1 MEAFNIQ
8 SKNKELIIRM
18 DTSEI
23 PTEILL
29 KVIERLRAEYFAQK
43 GNIDDNISLLAEEI
57 DQNWWKKNGDKF
69 LNEVKK

>member
-8 SKNKELIIRM
+8 SKNKELIISM

-29 KVIERLRAEYFAQK
+29 KVIERLRAEYFTQK

-57 DQNWWKKNGDKF
+57 DQNWWKKNGDEF
-69 LNEVKK
+69 LNDVKK

>member
-29 KVIERLRAEYFAQK
+29 KVIERLRAEYFTQK

-57 DQNWWKKNGDKF
+57 DQNW
-69 LNEVKK
+69 

>member
-29 KVIERLRAEYFAQK
+29 KVIERLRAKYFTHK
-43 GNIDDNISLLAEEI
+43 GNIDENISLLAEEI
-57 DQNWWKKNGDKF
+57 DQNWWKKNGDEF
-69 LNEVKK
+69 LNDVKK

>member
-57 DQNWWKKNGDKF
+57 DQNWWKKNGDEF
-69 LNEVKK
+69 LNDVKK

>member
-29 KVIERLRAEYFAQK
+29 KVIERLRAEYIAQK
-43 GNIDDNISLLAEEI
+43 GNIDENISLLAEEF
-57 DQNWWKKNGDKF
+57 DQNWWKKNGDEF
-69 LNEVKK
+69 LNDVKK